1 MILILS
7 KTYRESVT
15 VAEDLALTPT
25 EWRHITDLQSVQGLP
40 SGTIVYRH
48 AGAFERR
55 DAARIELECDI
66 RGFDVRDV

>member
-7 KTYRESVT
+7 KTYRESV
-15 VAEDLALTPT
+15 AIAGDLALTPS
-25 EWRHITDLQSVQGLP
+25 EWRHVTDLQSMQNLP
-40 SGTIVYRH
+40 RGTIVYRH

-55 DAARIELECDI
+55 DAGRIDLECDI

>member
-7 KTYRESVT
+7 KTFRESAT
-15 VAEDLALTPT
+15 VAGDLALTPS
-25 EWRHITDLQSVQGLP
+25 EWHHISDLQSMQNLP
-40 SGTIVYRH
+40 RGTTVYRH

-66 RGFDVRDV
+66 RGYEVRDV